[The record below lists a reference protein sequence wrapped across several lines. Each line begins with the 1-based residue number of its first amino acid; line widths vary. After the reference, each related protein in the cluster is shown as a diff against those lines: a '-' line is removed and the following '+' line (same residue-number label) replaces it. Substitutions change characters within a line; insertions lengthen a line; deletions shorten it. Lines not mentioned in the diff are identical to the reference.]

1 MAAPALTGDPTDLA
15 DPAHLAEPGAPSDN
29 DSLIEVLV
37 AGHGT
42 SS

>member
-1 MAAPALTGDPTDLA
+1 MAAPALTG